1 MEFIVITV
9 FAFLV
14 FYDKIRAFVKDN
26 KVILAILGYFLGVAL
41 ISVLASI
48 ELFDMWELF

>member
-26 KVILAILGYFLGVAL
+26 KVILAISGYFILVAVTT
-41 ISVLASI
+41 VLAC
-48 ELFDMWELF
+48 LTYFDLWRIF